1 MARKSIFGALAVA
14 AGVSAAV
21 AVKLYKDTRK
31 RHEEKKDEEIH
42 FITIDSD
49 DDKKETDAEE
59 VSEKSEEVR
68 EVCSVFPFLKPEFV
82 EEVLVKDAEFK
93 ELTNEDNLVTVTH
106 YVTFTDYA
114 KMEQFVAI
122 MDEAGYTIE
131 VEATEAKVTR
141 KFFAQQGAIT
151 SDILNVANQTAA
163 LNGEYS
169 RFEVE

>member
-1 MARKSIFGALAVA
+1 MSRKSIFGALAVA

-21 AVKLYKDTRK
+21 AVKLYKDTRR
-31 RHEEKKDEEIH
+31 RHENKDEEVH
-42 FITIDSD
+42 FITIESD
-49 DDKKETDAEE
+49 DDKTKTNNEDVSALSDE
-59 VSEKSEEVR
+59 VK
-68 EVCSVFPFLKPEFV
+68 EVCAVFPFLKPEFV

-93 ELTNEDNLVTVTH
+93 ELTGEDNLVTVSH
-106 YVTFTDYA
+106 FVTFDDYS

-122 MDEAGYTIE
+122 MDEAGYAIE

-163 LNGEYS
+163 LNGNYG

>member
-1 MARKSIFGALAVA
+1 MSRKSIFGALAVA

-21 AVKLYKDTRK
+21 AVKLYKDTRR
-31 RHEEKKDEEIH
+31 RHENKDEEVH
-42 FITIDSD
+42 FITIESD
-49 DDKKETDAEE
+49 DDKTKTNNEDVSALSGE
-59 VSEKSEEVR
+59 VK
-68 EVCSVFPFLKPEFV
+68 EVCAVFPFLKPEFV

-93 ELTNEDNLVTVTH
+93 ELTGEDNLVTVSH
-106 YVTFTDYA
+106 FVTFDDYS

-122 MDEAGYTIE
+122 MDEAGYAIE

-163 LNGEYS
+163 LNGNYS